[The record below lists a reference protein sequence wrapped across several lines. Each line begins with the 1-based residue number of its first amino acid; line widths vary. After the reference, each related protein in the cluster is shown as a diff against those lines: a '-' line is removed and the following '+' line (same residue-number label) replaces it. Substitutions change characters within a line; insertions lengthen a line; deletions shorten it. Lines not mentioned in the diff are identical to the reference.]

1 VNPRIAVCT
10 VMLAA
15 LAACS
20 SGSQPDRAQ
29 AITAV
34 PRPAAAA
41 RLPAQC
47 AQAVKLGEQIAPG
60 AASASSGTGYPT
72 VRTMKR
78 WHRELGR
85 LNVATSAPKAVA
97 AGGQATDWLNAI
109 SADVVD
115 ADFAL
120 LPAIEPAG
128 LSGPPGEPAS
138 AVPWRKVMA
147 AARNLEVACR

>member
-1 VNPRIAVCT
+1 MSPRIVACA

-20 SGSQPDRAQ
+20 SGSQPDHAQ
-29 AITAV
+29 AITTI
-34 PRPAAAA
+34 PRPAAG

-47 AQAVKLGEQIAPG
+47 AEAVKLGEQIAPR
-60 AASASSGTGYPT
+60 AASARSGAGYPT

-138 AVPWRKVMA
+138 AVPWRKVIA
-147 AARNLEVACR
+147 AAGNLEVACH